1 MCQLGD
7 KVIHVNGGVFVVEE
21 IKIMNYGY
29 GDVKYICLKPYFI
42 DTVNKTLTIYV
53 PYDKKDELIRP
64 IMSKQDALQVI
75 EKIKNI
81 QPIWYQESKVRK
93 EKFAELLN
101 SHDID
106 NICVIVKSLYTKQL
120 ELQENNKSLNLMDY
134 DYLRKLKKGIEE
146 ELAISLNVP
155 IDEIGDII
163 TKCIE

>member
-155 IDEIGDII
+155 IDEIGDVI

>member
-1 MCQLGD
+1 
-7 KVIHVNGGVFVVEE
+7 
-21 IKIMNYGY
+21 
-29 GDVKYICLKPYFI
+29 
-42 DTVNKTLTIYV
+42 
-53 PYDKKDELIRP
+53 
-64 IMSKQDALQVI
+64 MSKQDALQVI

-106 NICVIVKSLYTKQL
+106 NICVIVKSLYTKLL

-155 IDEIGDII
+155 IDEIGDVI